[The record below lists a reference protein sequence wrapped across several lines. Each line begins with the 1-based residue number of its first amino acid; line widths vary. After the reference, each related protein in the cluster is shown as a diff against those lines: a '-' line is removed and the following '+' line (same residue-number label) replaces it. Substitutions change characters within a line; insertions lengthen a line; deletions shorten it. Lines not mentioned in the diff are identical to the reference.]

1 MAKPKVTPR
10 MSDEAVQAK
19 TDKTWAEWFA
29 LLDKAGARQMD
40 HPSMVAYLEKNHGL
54 GAWWDQMVTVS
65 YEQARGMRQK
75 HEKPEG
81 FEISVSKTVA
91 VPVAELFE
99 AWENPK
105 RRARWLDEAIVIRKA
120 TPSKYL
126 RIAWSDDRTHV
137 AVNFYSKGQ
146 GKSQVSAQH
155 SKLPNAKAAERM
167 KAYWAGK
174 LAQLRQCLEA

>member
-19 TDKTWAEWFA
+19 TGKTWAEWFA

-81 FEISVSKTVA
+81 FEISVSKTAA

-99 AWENPK
+99 AWVNPK
-105 RRARWLDEAIVIRKA
+105 RRARWLDESIVIRKA

-126 RIAWSDDRTHV
+126 RITWSDGRTHL
-137 AVNFYSKGQ
+137 AVNFYPKGQ
-146 GKSQVSAQH
+146 SKSQVSAQH

-167 KAYWAGK
+167 KVYWASK
-174 LAQLRQCLEA
+174 LERLQQYLEA